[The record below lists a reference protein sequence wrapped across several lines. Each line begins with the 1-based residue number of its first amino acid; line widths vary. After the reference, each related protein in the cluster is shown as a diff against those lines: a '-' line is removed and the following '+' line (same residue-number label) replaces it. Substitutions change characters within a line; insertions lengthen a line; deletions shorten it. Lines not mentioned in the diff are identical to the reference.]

1 MQLRLAQLEDLSDIL
16 PIYES
21 AIQLLAKQSSTQW
34 QDGYGP
40 TKENIQVNILNQELY
55 LLIND
60 SQIVALG
67 TLQAGVDPVYS
78 AIIGQWKG
86 TNNYLSIHRISVNP
100 LVRQKGYA
108 KKLLQALILQG
119 RKLGYHDFRID
130 THRLNKGMQ
139 KAILD
144 TGFQFCGE
152 IYFPIPD
159 GHRYAYQL
167 FDKVD

>member
-60 SQIVALG
+60 S
-67 TLQAGVDPVYS
+67 
-78 AIIGQWKG
+78 
-86 TNNYLSIHRISVNP
+86 
-100 LVRQKGYA
+100 
-108 KKLLQALILQG
+108 
-119 RKLGYHDFRID
+119 
-130 THRLNKGMQ
+130 
-139 KAILD
+139 
-144 TGFQFCGE
+144 
-152 IYFPIPD
+152 
-159 GHRYAYQL
+159 
-167 FDKVD
+167 

>member
-16 PIYES
+16 TIYES
-21 AIQLLAKQSSTQW
+21 AIQLLAEQGSTQW
-34 QDGYGP
+34 QDGHGP

-67 TLQAGVDPVYS
+67 TLQAGIDPVYS

-86 TNNYLSIHRISVNP
+86 KNNYLSIHRISVNP
-100 LVRQKGYA
+100 SVRQKGYA
-108 KKLLQALILQG
+108 KQLLQALILQG

-152 IYFPIPD
+152 AHFPIPD

-167 FDKVD
+167 YDKVD

>member
-21 AIQLLAKQSSTQW
+21 AIQLLAEQGSTQW

-67 TLQAGVDPVYS
+67 TLQAGIDPVYS

-100 LVRQKGYA
+100 SV
-108 KKLLQALILQG
+108 
-119 RKLGYHDFRID
+119 
-130 THRLNKGMQ
+130 
-139 KAILD
+139 
-144 TGFQFCGE
+144 
-152 IYFPIPD
+152 
-159 GHRYAYQL
+159 
-167 FDKVD
+167 

>member
-21 AIQLLAKQSSTQW
+21 AIQLLAEQGSTQW

-78 AIIGQWKG
+78 AMFGGMDAIIGAYQALRPG
-86 TNNYLSIHRISVNP
+86 TNGLMECLLVFNMPFTFVKGLLVSVLCFLIYKPLSP
-100 LVRQKGYA
+100 
-108 KKLLQALILQG
+108 ILHG
-119 RKLGYHDFRID
+119 RR
-130 THRLNKGMQ
+130 
-139 KAILD
+139 
-144 TGFQFCGE
+144 
-152 IYFPIPD
+152 
-159 GHRYAYQL
+159 
-167 FDKVD
+167 